1 MVAQQPEG
9 LKTMAKVFP
18 NWEADSRWS
27 QALEKVE
34 NSSRPY
40 LKEVQRY
47 EKYRCSKFMGM
58 GWSRQPSL
66 LATGVQFQPP
76 STPSCTKPPSAS
88 PQPRSPVCP
97 HPDCVPLKSEPED
110 PMGEGKPQEVSIPM
124 VLRPQS
130 WG

>member
-1 MVAQQPEG
+1 MLFLAILPQGPLGAFPRGPWVPSPTHKPLLLWAELKKVVAQQPGE

-18 NWEADSRWS
+18 NWEAASRWS

-47 EKYRCSKFMGM
+47 EKYRCWRPMGM

-66 LATGVQFQPP
+66 LATGARFQPP
-76 STPSCTKPPSAS
+76 STPCCTKPLSAS
-88 PQPRSPVCP
+88 F
-97 HPDCVPLKSEPED
+97 
-110 PMGEGKPQEVSIPM
+110 
-124 VLRPQS
+124 
-130 WG
+130 